1 MQKEESTPAFL
12 RIRDLRKHLGSQE
25 VLRGV
30 NLEIQT
36 GQTMV
41 IIGRSGGGKSVLL
54 KHLIGLLHPDKGEI
68 FVEGESIG
76 GLGERQLGPI
86 RRKVGIL
93 FQHGAL
99 FDSMSV
105 EENVAFPLRE
115 SGERDPKAIAARVAE
130 ALEVVDLAGQQ
141 KKMPVNLSGG
151 MKKRVALARAVVS
164 RPRCILYDE
173 PTAGLDPVVSDS
185 INLLIRRLQKR
196 FAVTSLVVT
205 HDMKSAFDIA
215 DRIAYLKH
223 GRIYFEGTAAE
234 LQASADPDIQDFIA
248 GRSRANL
255 DDEGDAIFD
264 RITMAS
270 SSSESRTLEFR
281 VGLFML
287 FGLAI
292 IGYMVVTVGR
302 FSTGFVKYY
311 PLTVELPNA
320 SGLLRNSKVLLA
332 GATIGTAGSPEVL
345 PDGQGGPRAGLDR
358 RAGQD
363 LAQRADRLVG
373 SSGLM
378 GDRFVDVLMP
388 SVPEGGV
395 FGPGEVV
402 KGSRASGMD
411 DLEAEGGKLVGDLR
425 ATVANLNGTITRVN
439 TELLTPAMFQG
450 LHDSVANLSATT
462 KNFQA
467 ASEKL
472 NGVLDDARGTV
483 AQAKGAMDGA
493 TATMTS
499 AENGGGRRAEG
510 HR

>member
-1 MQKEESTPAFL
+1 MQKEDSSAAFL
-12 RIRDLRKHLGSQE
+12 RIQEVCKHLGSQE

-30 NLEIQT
+30 NLEIAT

-54 KHLIGLLHPDKGEI
+54 KHLIGLLRPDRGEI
-68 FVEGESIG
+68 FVEGEAIS

-115 SGERDPKAIAARVAE
+115 SGMRALRAIDDKVAE

-234 LQASADPDIQDFIA
+234 LQASVDPDIQDFIA
-248 GRSRANL
+248 GRSRANVN
-255 DDEGDAIFD
+255 DEGTQF
-264 RITMAS
+264 
-270 SSSESRTLEFR
+270 
-281 VGLFML
+281 
-287 FGLAI
+287 
-292 IGYMVVTVGR
+292 
-302 FSTGFVKYY
+302 
-311 PLTVELPNA
+311 LTA
-320 SGLLRNSKVLLA
+320 
-332 GATIGTAGSPEVL
+332 
-345 PDGQGGPRAGLDR
+345 
-358 RAGQD
+358 
-363 LAQRADRLVG
+363 
-373 SSGLM
+373 
-378 GDRFVDVLMP
+378 
-388 SVPEGGV
+388 
-395 FGPGEVV
+395 
-402 KGSRASGMD
+402 
-411 DLEAEGGKLVGDLR
+411 
-425 ATVANLNGTITRVN
+425 
-439 TELLTPAMFQG
+439 
-450 LHDSVANLSATT
+450 
-462 KNFQA
+462 
-467 ASEKL
+467 
-472 NGVLDDARGTV
+472 
-483 AQAKGAMDGA
+483 
-493 TATMTS
+493 
-499 AENGGGRRAEG
+499 
-510 HR
+510 